1 MSELKQTR
9 ALRAESNSIAPV
21 PAFTE
26 GREGRLVPDLR
37 QLLAAIEAGSCGLTR
52 QGEPSRTDTRRIVSR
67 LQSAPQ
73 GSHYAEFLVFLAI
86 QLDLVERT
94 DGRLTL
100 RSAYTDLYCDPERPL
115 AAMFEAWCRSPFW
128 SERYPRRRIAWC
140 GDQMAFAFYR
150 EPLPRYREVALG
162 ALRGVPIEV
171 WVPFDEVLRVA
182 RSLGFFE
189 DVRWGYREAFGNWDG
204 EADGPHV
211 ILSRFLQE
219 ALLWLGVVRVGRE
232 APASPRFSVYV
243 TAEGAMLMGHPRG
256 PRSLGAALGPGENSR
271 HAG

>member
-1 MSELKQTR
+1 M
-9 ALRAESNSIAPV
+9 A
-21 PAFTE
+21 
-26 GREGRLVPDLR
+26 DLR
-37 QLLAAIEAGSCGLTR
+37 SLLLAIESGECHLTR
-52 QGEPSRTDTRRIVSR
+52 QGEPSRSDTRRVVAR
-67 LQSAPQ
+67 FDSAPQ
-73 GSHYAEFLVFLAI
+73 GPTYTEFLVFLSI

-94 DGRLTL
+94 GGQLCL
-100 RSAYTDLYCDPERPL
+100 RP
-115 AAMFEAWCRSPFW
+115 AAAEFASDSSRGVEYAFEAWCRSPFW

-204 EADGPHV
+204 EADGPHT

-219 ALLWLGVVRVGRE
+219 ALFWLGVVRVGRE
-232 APASPRFSVYV
+232 APASPKFSVYV
-243 TAEGAMLMGHPRG
+243 TPDGATLMGHPRA
-256 PRSLGAALGPGENSR
+256 PRSLGAALGPGEISR
-271 HAG
+271 YAG